1 MSSIKSAVLAA
12 ILIAIDLITKSIA
25 YQQLLHSSIVIIPNF
40 FSLTYTENTGAAWS
54 MMAGKQQLLTT
65 ISLIGAVI
73 FTYMFSQTKKD
84 DWFGRLCL
92 TMMIAGTLGNFYDRF
107 MLGYVRDFL
116 SFIIFNYD
124 FPIFNVADMLLCI
137 GVFGLLIQ
145 TMLGEK
151 HGKV

>member
-73 FTYMFSQTKKD
+73 FTYMFSQSK
-84 DWFGRLCL
+84 
-92 TMMIAGTLGNFYDRF
+92 
-107 MLGYVRDFL
+107 
-116 SFIIFNYD
+116 
-124 FPIFNVADMLLCI
+124 
-137 GVFGLLIQ
+137 
-145 TMLGEK
+145 
-151 HGKV
+151 